1 VLLLIRNTPGSNESA
16 LVTQFNDS
24 MIATLPHPG
33 TFVAGNLRFL
43 SVGLRVRSQG
53 SSGTL
58 GCFGQILMLCVLPL
72 LFLYSVEHL
81 IVICPFAY
89 IGCLF
94 SSAIVESRDQQ
105 KIWKLWKLDRLEN
118 RKSSASEKS
127 LRLIQLQLL
136 SRSLCPL
143 RLIVVAYRVR
153 SPSRSCAR
161 NCYKNQGAS
170 AGRFYGLPFLVWPK
184 RPRTVTTLYLSAR
197 GPASFFVAGA
207 LRWTFLA
214 HNNSTER

>member
-1 VLLLIRNTPGSNESA
+1 
-16 LVTQFNDS
+16 

-94 SSAIVESRDQQ
+94 SSAIVESITGSAKDMEIRSSGESQ
-105 KIWKLWKLDRLEN
+105 KF
-118 RKSSASEKS
+118 
-127 LRLIQLQLL
+127 
-136 SRSLCPL
+136 
-143 RLIVVAYRVR
+143 RVR
-153 SPSRSCAR
+153 EIV
-161 NCYKNQGAS
+161 AS
-170 AGRFYGLPFLVWPK
+170 N
-184 RPRTVTTLYLSAR
+184 
-197 GPASFFVAGA
+197 PAATAV
-207 LRWTFLA
+207 
-214 HNNSTER
+214 

>member
-1 VLLLIRNTPGSNESA
+1 
-16 LVTQFNDS
+16 

-89 IGCLF
+89 IGYLF
-94 SSAIVESRDQQ
+94 SSAIVESITGSAKDMEIMEIRSSGESQ
-105 KIWKLWKLDRLEN
+105 KF
-118 RKSSASEKS
+118 
-127 LRLIQLQLL
+127 
-136 SRSLCPL
+136 
-143 RLIVVAYRVR
+143 RVR
-153 SPSRSCAR
+153 EIV
-161 NCYKNQGAS
+161 AS
-170 AGRFYGLPFLVWPK
+170 N
-184 RPRTVTTLYLSAR
+184 
-197 GPASFFVAGA
+197 PAATAV
-207 LRWTFLA
+207 
-214 HNNSTER
+214 

>member
-1 VLLLIRNTPGSNESA
+1 
-16 LVTQFNDS
+16 

-58 GCFGQILMLCVLPL
+58 GCFGQILIFCVLPL

-94 SSAIVESRDQQ
+94 SSAIVESITGSAKDMEIMEIRSSGESQ
-105 KIWKLWKLDRLEN
+105 KF
-118 RKSSASEKS
+118 
-127 LRLIQLQLL
+127 
-136 SRSLCPL
+136 
-143 RLIVVAYRVR
+143 RVR
-153 SPSRSCAR
+153 EIV
-161 NCYKNQGAS
+161 AS
-170 AGRFYGLPFLVWPK
+170 N
-184 RPRTVTTLYLSAR
+184 
-197 GPASFFVAGA
+197 PAATAV
-207 LRWTFLA
+207 
-214 HNNSTER
+214 